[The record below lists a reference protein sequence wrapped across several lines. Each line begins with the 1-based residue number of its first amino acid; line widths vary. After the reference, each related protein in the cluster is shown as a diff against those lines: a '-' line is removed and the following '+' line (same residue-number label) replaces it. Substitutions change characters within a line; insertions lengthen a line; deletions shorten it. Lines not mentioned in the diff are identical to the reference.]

1 MTTRP
6 RMSNAEFT
14 AYVAEHE
21 NEYVQ
26 QYAEAV
32 HDEHAELTEQLDA
45 ILRKGFSDD
54 GREAM
59 RKVGRMLLFAAV
71 ILIAYFVGR
80 SSN

>member
-1 MTTRP
+1 
-6 RMSNAEFT
+6 MSNAELT

-26 QYAEAV
+26 QYVEAV

-45 ILRKGFSDD
+45 ILRKGFSDG
-54 GREAM
+54 GREAVW
-59 RKVGRMLLFAAV
+59 KVGRMLLFAAI

>member
-1 MTTRP
+1 VTTRP
-6 RMSNAEFT
+6 RMSNAELT

-59 RKVGRMLLFAAV
+59 RKVGGMLLFAAV

-80 SSN
+80 TSN